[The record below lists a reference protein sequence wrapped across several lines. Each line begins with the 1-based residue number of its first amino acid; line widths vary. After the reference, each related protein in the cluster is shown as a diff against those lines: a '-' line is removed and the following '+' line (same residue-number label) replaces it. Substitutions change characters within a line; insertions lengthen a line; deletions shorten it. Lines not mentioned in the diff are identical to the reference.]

1 MKAVQSWRD
10 SLWRVP
16 IVLGVLTLVGLLSG
30 LMGDGAWDAVS
41 WIGLGVPTLIGTWF
55 ALRR

>member
-1 MKAVQSWRD
+1 MKAVQSWRA

-16 IVLGVLTLVGLLSG
+16 IFLGLLTLVGLLSG